1 MNRTPRI
8 LLAAPM
14 LVIALAGAAC
24 QARRVVAVSP
34 PPADRPPAAR
44 ALTGAVIL
52 VSIDGLR
59 PDAIAKYKA
68 TTLSRL
74 IAEGSSTMSARTIMP
89 SKTLP
94 SHTSMLTG
102 ELPECHGVLWNNG
115 FSRRSSRITIPT
127 VFSEAR
133 SHGYTTAAFFS
144 KSKFSHLQQQG
155 TLDFSQAPGGW
166 FGLWSASKTMADV
179 ESHLVAHAP
188 ALLFVHLPDPDAAG
202 HSRGWMTGAYGNAV
216 KRADEA
222 VARLLVAADRAYGAG
237 RYTIIVTADHGGHD
251 QGHGSD
257 DIRDVTIPWIAWG
270 QGVAAG
276 RLPDGSITT
285 TDTAAT
291 VLYLLGIDRP
301 ASWSGAAVTAAF
313 SGALARRP

>member
-1 MNRTPRI
+1 MF
-8 LLAAPM
+8 
-14 LVIALAGAAC
+14 
-24 QARRVVAVSP
+24 
-34 PPADRPPAAR
+34 
-44 ALTGAVIL
+44 
-52 VSIDGLR
+52 
-59 PDAIAKYKA
+59 
-68 TTLSRL
+68 
-74 IAEGSSTMSARTIMP
+74 ARTIMP

-102 ELPECHGVLWNNG
+102 ELPDRHGVLWNNG

-133 SHGYTTAAFFS
+133 AHGYTTAAFFS
-144 KSKFSHLQQQG
+144 KSKFSHLQQAG

-166 FGLWSASKTMADV
+166 FGLWSAARTMTDV
-179 ESHLVAHAP
+179 EAHLVAHAP
-188 ALLFVHLPDPDAAG
+188 SVLFVHLPDPDAAG
-202 HSRGWMTGAYGNAV
+202 HSRGWMTSAYGSAV
-216 KRADEA
+216 RRADEA
-222 VARLLVAADRAYGAG
+222 VGRLLVAADRAYGAG

-257 DIRDVTIPWIAWG
+257 DARDVTIPWIAWG
-270 QGVAAG
+270 QGVVAG
-276 RLPDGSITT
+276 RLPDASVTT

-313 SGALARRP
+313 ARPAAAGGLQPDGL